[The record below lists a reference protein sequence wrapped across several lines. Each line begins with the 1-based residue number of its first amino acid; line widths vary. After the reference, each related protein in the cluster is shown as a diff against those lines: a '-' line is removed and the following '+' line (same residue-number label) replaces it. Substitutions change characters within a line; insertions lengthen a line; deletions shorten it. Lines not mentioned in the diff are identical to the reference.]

1 VSDPKPGALAPPRG
15 GPPGASIRLLLGRLE
30 AATRRAAVSRR
41 IALGALGLLAIV
53 YVGLAAL
60 VAAPGSAVVLAAA
73 ERSPDWL
80 LGPWQPFGLDG
91 ARGELAGPLY
101 YAGLWLAMLS
111 YCAVLLAARAVG
123 PRLAIGS
130 IVALHLLFLLAPPLL
145 SQDVFSYIS
154 YARLE
159 VVHSLSPYTH
169 SPDAVPGDAA
179 FAFAGSKDATSVYGP
194 LFTLATY
201 PLAKLSV
208 PAAFWTLKGVA
219 ALASLGVVA
228 LSWACARRL
237 ARDPVPVAL
246 AVGLNPLV
254 LVHAVGGAHNDGL
267 VVLLWMAATLAVLG
281 VADASGQ
288 LRPLG
293 AGEQRAGLRTT
304 RDGLAGFL
312 GGAATGIKVSA
323 GLVLPFLALGAR
335 RRAALIA
342 GAAGAALLIG
352 AASLAAFG
360 LDALDALGLIG
371 ENQERTSRWSL
382 PQRSA
387 DGIAALSGAS
397 AQQIVDY
404 TRAAF
409 GALFIGVVLVLL
421 RRTWRAP
428 RGSSD
433 WLVAT
438 GWATLA
444 LLVASAWLVPW
455 YAIWLLPLAALS
467 GSGRLMAGSLAL
479 CAYMLVIAV
488 PL

>member
-1 VSDPKPGALAPPRG
+1 M
-15 GPPGASIRLLLGRLE
+15 RLLGGRLE
-30 AATRRAAVSRR
+30 AAAQGAAASRR

-53 YVGLAAL
+53 YVALAAL
-60 VAAPGSAVVLAAA
+60 VAAPGSTVVLATA
-73 ERSPDWL
+73 ERSPGWL
-80 LGPWQPFGLDG
+80 LGPWQPLGLDG
-91 ARGELAGPLY
+91 ASGELAGPLY

-111 YCAVLLAARAVG
+111 YCAVLLVARAVG
-123 PRLAIGS
+123 PKLALGS
-130 IVALHLLFLLAPPLL
+130 IAGFHLLFLLAPPLL

-159 VVHSLSPYTH
+159 IVHSLSPYTH

-201 PLAKLSV
+201 PVAKVSV
-208 PAAFWTLKGVA
+208 PAAFWTLKTVA

-237 ARDPVPVAL
+237 GRNPVPAAL

-254 LVHAVGGAHNDGL
+254 LVHVVGGAHNDSL
-267 VVLLWMAATLAVLG
+267 VVLLWMAAVLAVLG
-281 VADASGQ
+281 VADASGHSHTAA
-288 LRPLG
+288 
-293 AGEQRAGLRTT
+293 AGERNARIRIT
-304 RDGLAGFL
+304 RDQLAGFL

-323 GLVLPFLALGAR
+323 GLVLPFLLMGAR

-342 GAAGAALLIG
+342 GAVGAALVIG
-352 AASLAAFG
+352 AASFAAFG

-387 DGIAALSGAS
+387 DGIAALIGAS
-397 AQQIVDY
+397 PHEIVDY

-409 GALFIGVVLVLL
+409 AALFVGVVLVLL
-421 RRTWRAP
+421 RLTWRSP

-433 WLVAT
+433 WLSAT

-444 LLVASAWLVPW
+444 LLVSSAWLVPW